1 MICRILFINFEAFP
15 DKITNK
21 IKVTYER
28 RDGHLIPPLGSVRKI
43 EKVSEIDEKRAEE
56 HYHDYI
62 IC

>member
-1 MICRILFINFEAFP
+1 MKDETAISF
-15 DKITNK
+15 
-21 IKVTYER
+21 
-28 RDGHLIPPLGSVRKI
+28 HLIPPLGSVRKI